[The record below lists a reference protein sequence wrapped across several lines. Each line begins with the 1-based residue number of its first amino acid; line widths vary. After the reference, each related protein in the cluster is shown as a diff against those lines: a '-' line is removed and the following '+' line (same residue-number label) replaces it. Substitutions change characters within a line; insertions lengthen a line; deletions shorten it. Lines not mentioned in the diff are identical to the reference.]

1 MKIDY
6 IKDFFENFWHE
17 KRKPKMLLHAC
28 CAPCAT
34 EVIARLSEIFDLTLY
49 FYNPNIFPEA
59 EFLKRFDQFKKLK
72 TSIKILMHPYNYE
85 EFEEMIAGYEDYPEG
100 SERCYECFYGRLTVV
115 AKAAAQNGFDC
126 FCTTLSISPHKS
138 SALINKAG
146 LKVEEEQHIKYLQS
160 DFKKQNGFL
169 NSIRRAKELGLY
181 RQNYCGCKKSL
192 EESLKRIEKHSQ
204 VEQKQI

>member
-72 TSIKILMHPYNYE
+72 TGIKILMHPYNYE
-85 EFEEMIAGYEDYPEG
+85 EFEEMIVGYENYPEG

-115 AKAAAQNGFDC
+115 AKAAVENGFDC
-126 FCTTLSISPHKS
+126 FCTTLSISPFKDS
-138 SALINKAG
+138 DKINKIG
-146 LKVEEEQHIKYLQS
+146 KELSQLQNASYSKTPIWLYS
-160 DFKKQNGFL
+160 DFKKKNGFKRSL
-169 NSIRRAKELGLY
+169 EISKEYDLY
-181 RQNYCGCKKSL
+181 RQDYCGC
-192 EESLKRIEKHSQ
+192 IYSQ
-204 VEQKQI
+204 NNMIR